1 MLHSALFVAAVPDN
15 KQVWQNF
22 IDAVD
27 GKAALRPQAIVRLA
41 ENIWLLLVRETP
53 APLGWL
59 VSYAELHKIRYG
71 ILPFEREPEWLPAGF
86 DPKTILAQND

>member
-53 APLGWL
+53 APLGW
-59 VSYAELHKIRYG
+59 ELSPNLGDGLRDQAAAVWDC
-71 ILPFEREPEWLPAGF
+71 EDAG
-86 DPKTILAQND
+86 LAATSIPSVNLTP